1 MLQTPS
7 FCRHL
12 FAETRDDMKRW
23 VNIIRNN
30 IKNGVTHT
38 FLERVEC
45 SFLSRSLTYNVCV
58 PPTENRFKSF
68 APIREGINTR
78 YAPFRGDWWV

>member
-30 IKNGVTHT
+30 IKNGVTH
-38 FLERVEC
+38 
-45 SFLSRSLTYNVCV
+45 SFLD
-58 PPTENRFKSF
+58 
-68 APIREGINTR
+68 AG
-78 YAPFRGDWWV
+78 